1 MEKPNTKEYVLL
13 AAQSTRLESSNII
26 KPVRLMQ
33 PIRKKGDSGGCKES
47 GCYPIIEGHCATA
60 TWKLQAGLN
69 LH

>member
-1 MEKPNTKEYVLL
+1 
-13 AAQSTRLESSNII
+13 
-26 KPVRLMQ
+26 MQ